1 MFKKPRCLS
10 RGFSEEKISS
20 EELKARA
27 KIVSVKRWLLMIN
40 WLKKLFARNYERP
53 KGILLYGSVQEVIL
67 VNTMLVGRGFQTRL
81 VAPPP
86 EVRVGCD
93 LAIEFELI
101 EQEAIETL
109 LGQELHT
116 PEKMVSTKEMLPD
129 ILKVSS
135 ITEID
140 GFLMCKAGNM
150 KITVDKEEHRIVNI
164 SGGGCPDIPYVA
176 HQLQGI
182 RIEEAKNPID
192 IGNSL
197 CSFILQISFDALKE
211 RVMHK

>member
-1 MFKKPRCLS
+1 MLS
-10 RGFSEEKISS
+10 
-20 EELKARA
+20 
-27 KIVSVKRWLLMIN
+27 
-40 WLKKLFARNYERP
+40 WLKNLFRGYYERP
-53 KGILLYGSVQEVIL
+53 KGILLYSSVQEVIL
-67 VNTMLVGRGFQTRL
+67 VNALLVSRNFRTRL
-81 VAPPP
+81 VGPPP

-109 LGQELHT
+109 LQQESYI
-116 PEKMVSTKEMLPD
+116 PERIVSTKEMLPD
-129 ILKVSS
+129 ILKVST
-135 ITEID
+135 IEKID
-140 GFLMCKAGNM
+140 GYFMSKAGNM
-150 KITVDKEEHRIVNI
+150 KITVDEKEHRIVNI

-176 HQLQGI
+176 HELQGQ

-211 RVMHK
+211 KMAHAC